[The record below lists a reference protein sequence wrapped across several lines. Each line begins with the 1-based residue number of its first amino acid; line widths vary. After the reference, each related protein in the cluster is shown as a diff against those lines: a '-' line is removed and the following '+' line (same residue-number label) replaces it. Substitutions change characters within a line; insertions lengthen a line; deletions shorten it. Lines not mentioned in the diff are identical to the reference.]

1 MTEIIPYG
9 STVEYSHI
17 ATLQLPGISNQ
28 ARQIHISPKMKTRPL
43 ISLGVLCYDGCT
55 ITLDKQEM
63 KVHNNVHEIIKGTR
77 NNKTGMWE
85 VPLETQKS
93 EAVINN
99 IMAYTSKPEQA
110 QYLHASLFIPTA
122 ASLLKAIK
130 QGFLKTWPGLNKT

>member
-1 MTEIIPYG
+1 
-9 STVEYSHI
+9 
-17 ATLQLPGISNQ
+17 
-28 ARQIHISPKMKTRPL
+28 MKTRPL

-122 ASLLKAIK
+122 TSLLKAIK